1 MEGTGVGGIHGR
13 RERSSRQGWF
23 RSLRVRQAQGSYVA
37 SDNVIEIAG
46 HGPRP
51 VVLLIVGSRAE
62 CIKLAPVARAIGR
75 SEMLAPVVLNS
86 GQNLEIVRASLADL
100 GVRRP
105 LELAPMPAFTHLQPA
120 CSYLEREIRAIVRQV
135 KPAVVLVAGNTATS
149 YSGARAA
156 RVERRTVGH
165 IEAGL
170 RTDNSLTPFP
180 EEWLRREIARYAHLH
195 FASCRT
201 AAANLAAEGIDVHTI
216 FHVGSPAIDSLARV
230 LHELGARG
238 ADDHRTRN
246 TILVTLHRSENY
258 DRGAE
263 LLCES
268 LIQIVKQQPQLRVV
282 FPLHAN
288 PRIAEPVR
296 RRLRWLEPCEIC
308 EPMPYREFILAA
320 RAAAIVISDSGG
332 IQEEAPH
339 LGVPL
344 LVPRINTERPE
355 ALQTGWVRLA
365 DVRRGTV
372 VTTAMQML
380 ARERRAALPIDAAA
394 PFGAGNAGARIVR
407 ILERR
412 SAQQR
417 SA

>member
-1 MEGTGVGGIHGR
+1 V
-13 RERSSRQGWF
+13 SS
-23 RSLRVRQAQGSYVA
+23 A
-37 SDNVIEIAG
+37 NVIDFSG
-46 HGPRP
+46 HGIRP
-51 VVLLIVGSRAE
+51 VVLLVAGSRAE
-62 CIKLAPVARAIGR
+62 CVKLAPVARAIGR
-75 SEMLAPVVLNS
+75 SEVLTPIVLNS
-86 GQNLEIVRASLADL
+86 GQHHDIVHAMLEEL
-100 GVRRP
+100 GIRRP
-105 LELAPMPAFTHLQPA
+105 LALAPMPSFSHLQPA
-120 CSYLEREIRAIVRQV
+120 CDYLEREIRAIIKRV

-156 RVERRTVGH
+156 HAERRTVGH
-165 IEAGL
+165 VEAGL
-170 RTDNSLTPFP
+170 RTDHSLTPFP

-201 AAANLAAEGIDVHTI
+201 AAANLVAEGIEASSI
-216 FHVGSPAIDSLARV
+216 FQVGSPAIDSLARV
-230 LHELGARG
+230 LHELGNGRDHHAR
-238 ADDHRTRN
+238 D

-263 LLCES
+263 LLCEW
-268 LIQIVKQQPQLRVV
+268 LIQIAKQQPHLRVV

-288 PRIAEPVR
+288 PRIAAPVH
-296 RRLRWLEPCEIC
+296 RRLRWLERCEIC
-308 EPMPYREFILAA
+308 DPMSYREFIEAA
-320 RAAAIVISDSGG
+320 RSAAIIISDSGG

-344 LVPRINTERPE
+344 VVPRTNTERPE

-372 VTTAMQML
+372 VATVLQML
-380 ARERRAALPIDAAA
+380 GQERGAALPIDASA

-412 SAQQR
+412 SVQLRTA
-417 SA
+417 